1 MIVEIFYYI
10 VAAFFEI
17 LGCYMF
23 WVVFKD
29 DKSFIYLGLG
39 VASLIVFA
47 FILTRVESEFAG
59 RAYAAYEGLY
69 IISSLLW
76 LFFVEKQS
84 VNKYD
89 TLGLFL
95 CVSGALVII
104 SGIFKKSF

>member
-1 MIVEIFYYI
+1 
-10 VAAFFEI
+10 
-17 LGCYMF
+17 MF

-29 DKSFIYLGLG
+29 GKNFIYLGLG
-39 VASLIVFA
+39 VTSLMVFA
-47 FILTRVESEFAG
+47 FIPARVESEFAG
-59 RAYAAYEGLY
+59 RAYAAYGGLY

-89 TLGLFL
+89 ILGAFL
-95 CVSGALVII
+95 CISGALVII

>member
-1 MIVEIFYYI
+1 
-10 VAAFFEI
+10 
-17 LGCYMF
+17 MF

-29 DKSFIYLGLG
+29 GKNFIYLGLG
-39 VASLIVFA
+39 VASLMVFA

-59 RAYAAYEGLY
+59 RAYAAYGGLY

-89 TLGLFL
+89 ILGAFF
-95 CVSGALVII
+95 VYQW
-104 SGIFKKSF
+104 SFGDN

>member
-10 VAAFFEI
+10 LAAFFEI

-29 DKSFIYLGLG
+29 GKNFIYLGLG
-39 VASLIVFA
+39 VASLMVFA

-59 RAYAAYEGLY
+59 RAYAAYGGLY

-76 LFFVEKQS
+76 LFFIK
-84 VNKYD
+84 NK
-89 TLGLFL
+89 
-95 CVSGALVII
+95 A
-104 SGIFKKSF
+104 

>member
-1 MIVEIFYYI
+1 
-10 VAAFFEI
+10 
-17 LGCYMF
+17 MF

-29 DKSFIYLGLG
+29 GKSFIYLGLG

-59 RAYAAYEGLY
+59 RAYAAYGGLY

-89 TLGLFL
+89 ILGLFL